1 MLYVH
6 NEPTKIQS
14 PFIAWAPDL
23 TTRALAST
31 MPELSYLRVEVA
43 RMRVGMGDF
52 IIRVSSPRHENQVH
66 SNTVVT
72 LRANRSHGTQK
83 GALLVATTVTKEME
97 KREDKTHTWGA
108 ADSKHMAGLLFPYL
122 KFFVQNVALE
132 NMQFT
137 TDALL

>member
-6 NEPTKIQS
+6 NEPAKVQS
-14 PFIAWAPDL
+14 PFITWSSDL
-23 TTRALAST
+23 TTIALAST

-52 IIRVSSPRHENQVH
+52 IIRLSSPRHANEVH
-66 SNTVVT
+66 SNTIVT

-83 GALLVATTVTKEME
+83 GALSVANTLAAEMK
-97 KREDKTHTWGA
+97 KREDKTHVWAT
-108 ADSKHMAGLLFPYL
+108 ADTQHLAGLLFPYL
-122 KFFVQNVALE
+122 KFFVQNTALE